1 MINSTVA
8 ELMDKYHPAGLMKAG
23 ELLLPVQAAL
33 QLIDELEGRHTLIL
47 GIDVWYEVDGHI
59 AQDLGSLDLSNSN
72 DILRNAA
79 QAREFIEQHL
89 PKKTKFVSIVFD
101 ESSLQ
106 P

>member
-1 MINSTVA
+1 MNSIVA
-8 ELMDKYHPAGLMKAG
+8 QLMDKYRPSGLMKAG
-23 ELLLPVQAAL
+23 ELLLPAQAAL
-33 QLIDELEGRHTLIL
+33 QLIDELEGHHALIL

-72 DILRNAA
+72 DMMLNSG
-79 QAREFIEQHL
+79 QAREFIKKYL
-89 PKKTKFVSIVFD
+89 PEKTKFVSVVFD